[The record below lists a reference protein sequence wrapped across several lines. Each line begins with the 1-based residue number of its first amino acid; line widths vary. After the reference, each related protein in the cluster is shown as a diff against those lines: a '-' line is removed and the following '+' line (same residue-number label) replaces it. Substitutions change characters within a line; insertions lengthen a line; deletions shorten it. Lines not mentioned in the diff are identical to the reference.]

1 MELTMDVSYLF
12 KTDLSSDKVTPA
24 NGENFTLE
32 ELQEMVGGYIE
43 LVRVPNK
50 PSMRLV
56 VNEDGRMKGLPLNHM
71 ATGIFG
77 SEIVGDALYVP
88 FDLLD

>member
-1 MELTMDVSYLF
+1 MDVSYLF
-12 KTDLSSDKVTPA
+12 KTDFSSAKVTPI
-24 NGENFTLE
+24 NGKHFTLE

-43 LVRVPNK
+43 LVHVPNK

-56 VNEDGRMKGLPLNHM
+56 VNEEGLIRGLPLNHM

>member
-1 MELTMDVSYLF
+1 MELTMAIPYLV
-12 KTDLSSDKVTPA
+12 KTDFSTTEVTPS
-24 NGENFTLE
+24 NGKNFTLE

-43 LVRVPNK
+43 IIRIPNK

-56 VNEDGRMKGLPLNHM
+56 VNEDGQIKGLPTNHM
-71 ATGIFG
+71 ATWIFG
-77 SEIVGDALYVP
+77 SEIVGDVLYAP